1 MVDKVMEIAKKI
13 LERVKEWW
21 NKFKPKQKTLIIC
34 VAAGVLIA
42 ISILVGVLTMRIN
55 KGSFTD

>member
-42 ISILVGVLTMRIN
+42 RRAYQKTV
-55 KGSFTD
+55 

>member
-34 VAAGVLIA
+34 VAAGVLICNIHSGRCA
-42 ISILVGVLTMRIN
+42 YQKTV
-55 KGSFTD
+55 